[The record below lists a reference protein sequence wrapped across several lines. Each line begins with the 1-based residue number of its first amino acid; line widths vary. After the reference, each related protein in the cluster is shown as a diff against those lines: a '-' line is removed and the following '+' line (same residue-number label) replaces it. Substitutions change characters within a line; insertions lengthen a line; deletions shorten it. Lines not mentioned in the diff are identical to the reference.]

1 MAVSQKTR
9 IGNTGI
15 YTIRDTT
22 AILWTMLFLLIF
34 ATLTF
39 FVYRGLFNRS
49 LSLTEIELW
58 WWIIFFILPNVLLV
72 SSSFRLKAIWDGV
85 KLDLAKR
92 TIEFGGGGVEANEIS
107 DYISPQYLLQY
118 FIRYR
123 INLDEISQLML
134 DQKTKM
140 HYNKVTASWD
150 SSIKYY
156 IKLTGTFGAAS
167 VPFNSEGKCRELY
180 TAIRQLN
187 EMGDPIFMA
196 TG

>member
-1 MAVSQKTR
+1 MAVSQKTQ
-9 IGNTGI
+9 IGNAGI

-22 AILWTMLFLLIF
+22 AILWTMLFLLIVAAF
-34 ATLTF
+34 TF
-39 FVYRGLFNRS
+39 YVCRGLFSRGF
-49 LSLTEIELW
+49 SLTEIE
-58 WWIIFFILPNVLLV
+58 IIFLTLPSVLLV
-72 SSSFRLKAIWDGV
+72 SSSFRLKAILGGV

-107 DYISPQYLLQY
+107 DYIKPQFLLQY

-123 INLDEISQLML
+123 INLDEISQLMI
-134 DQKTKM
+134 DEKTKM
-140 HYNKVTASWD
+140 HYNKQTGNWN
-150 SSIKYY
+150 SSTKYY

-196 TG
+196 KG